1 MIPVIAALAI
11 AVLAAIL
18 GGSIQLQLAVQ
29 AIDRSLTG
37 R

>member
-1 MIPVIAALAI
+1 MIPVIAAVTV

-18 GGSIQLQLAVQ
+18 GGAIQLQLAVQ
-29 AIDRSLTG
+29 AIDRTLSS